1 MWTITLRFINSW
13 IMTWTT
19 SCSSQL
25 FERKGPQQYLKAP
38 TSNNNNNNLKQQP
51 ALAFQPITYTGL
63 DKHWKLRLTLFFCIV
78 DRRWGSLWWPCC
90 SKWMVSCTEAV
101 NLYVCLSLRL
111 ISHSRTVSLSLTHI
125 HTHTHTHYAAGYQ
138 HSNGLG
144 CVQEL

>member
-38 TSNNNNNNLKQQP
+38 TSNNNNNLKQQP
-51 ALAFQPITYTGL
+51 ALAFQPITYTGF
-63 DKHWKLRLTLFFCIV
+63 DKHWKLRLTMFFCIV

-101 NLYVCLSLRL
+101 CLSVSQDN
-111 ISHSRTVSLSLTHI
+111 ISFKNSLSFTHYTHT